1 MASTPEFSLLLDLG
15 LAILAALAFS
25 LLFSKVKQPVVVGQL
40 IAGII
45 IGPFGLGLIQDLTT
59 INLLAS
65 LGIILLL
72 FVVGLELDP
81 KEIRKIGRE
90 STVLVIVELAVSF
103 VSVLGVGLAVG
114 LSYIEAV
121 FAAFVVAT
129 TSTAIMSKLLLE
141 SKGLKARESHLVL
154 TASVMEDFATVFILL
169 LLPGLVAANNQV
181 PGVDLALFAIK
192 GVLLLAV
199 IFGFGWKI
207 APVIIDRISLN
218 DKEYK
223 ETAFLL
229 ALSFGFAFA
238 IISSYLGF
246 SPAIGA
252 FLMGLMIRGRQAK
265 FVLEKVGPIKDL
277 FIVLFFVSM
286 GTLINIG
293 SLATLTL
300 PILAVLGTAI
310 FGKFFG
316 CWLGAKLSVSKDE
329 ARNVGISMLPRGE
342 FSFIVARE
350 GTALGVG
357 LQLLY
362 PLAGLTTLIS
372 SVLASVAL
380 RLVKTKNVAVAPSL
394 TRSDA
399 GIRKHLVDRKTRV
412 R

>member
-1 MASTPEFSLLLDLG
+1 MGGPLAATPEFSLLLNLG
-15 LAILAALAFS
+15 LAIFAALAFS
-25 LLFSKVKQPVVVGQL
+25 VLFSRIKQPVVVGQL

-81 KEIRKIGRE
+81 IEIRRIGRE
-90 STVLVIVELAVSF
+90 SIVLAGVELAVSF
-103 VSVLGVGLAVG
+103 GSVFAVSLLVGLT
-114 LSYIEAV
+114 YIEAV
-121 FAAFVVAT
+121 FAGFVVAT

-181 PGVDLALFAIK
+181 SGADLAVLAVK
-192 GVLLLAV
+192 GFLLLGV
-199 IFGFGWKI
+199 IFGFGWRV
-207 APVIIDRISLN
+207 APRLIDRMSTN
-218 DKEYK
+218 DQEYK

-238 IISSYLGF
+238 LISSYLGF

-252 FLMGLMIRGRQAK
+252 FLMGLMIRGRQAR
-265 FVLEKVGPIKDL
+265 FVLDKIGPVKDL
-277 FIVLFFVSM
+277 FVVLFFVSM

-293 SLATLTL
+293 ALAVLTL

-316 CWLGAKLSVSKDE
+316 CWLGARLSASRLE
-329 ARNVGISMLPRGE
+329 AKKVGISMLPRGE

-350 GTALGVG
+350 GTGLGVA

-372 SVLASVAL
+372 SILASVGL
-380 RLVKTKNVAVAPSL
+380 RLIKTKNSDLTYLVTHSVAMESKAAS
-394 TRSDA
+394 
-399 GIRKHLVDRKTRV
+399 
-412 R
+412 

>member
-81 KEIRKIGRE
+81 K
-90 STVLVIVELAVSF
+90 AVSF